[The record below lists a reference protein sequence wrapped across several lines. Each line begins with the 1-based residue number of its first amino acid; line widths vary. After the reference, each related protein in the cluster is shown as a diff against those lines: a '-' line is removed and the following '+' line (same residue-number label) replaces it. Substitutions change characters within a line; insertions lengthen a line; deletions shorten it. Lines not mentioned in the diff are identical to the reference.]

1 MPETASRKPHVL
13 IAGAGLGGLAAA
25 LALLR
30 RGFDVDV
37 YEQAAELKEI
47 GAGVQISANGTR
59 VLFELG
65 LKEPIEHWGVRAVDK
80 EIRLWNSGQT
90 WSLFNRSCAP
100 IGERYGV
107 PMFLLHR
114 GDLHKALADG
124 VRAAKP
130 DAVHLDRR
138 CVGFE
143 QDAGGVEVKFDDG
156 SSAKGSVLVGA
167 DGLHSQIRRQLF
179 GAAVPRFTGQVA
191 WRGMVPM
198 ATLPEFQR
206 RMVGTNWIGPKAHV
220 TCYLVRRGELFNVV
234 GQVDRDDWQTES
246 WIEEGSHA
254 ECLAD
259 FPGWHPE
266 VQRMLENTTT
276 LYRWGLFLRD
286 PLEHWSRGRVTL
298 LGDAC
303 HAMLPYLGQGA
314 NSAMEDGF
322 VLARCIEAWPAD
334 PAIALERYEAA
345 RLERTTTLVNR
356 SADMAGTFHNAA
368 MADAEGAEKY
378 INTEWHPSRI
388 GARYDWIYQYDAAQA
403 AL

>member
-1 MPETASRKPHVL
+1 MPEFSSRKPHVL

-25 LALLR
+25 LALLK

-37 YEQAAELKEI
+37 YEQADELKEV

-59 VLFELG
+59 VLYELG
-65 LKEPIEHWGVRAVDK
+65 LKEPVEYWGVRAVDK
-80 EIRLWNSGQT
+80 EIRLWNTGQT
-90 WSLFNRSCAP
+90 WSLFNRASAP

-114 GDLHKALADG
+114 GDLHKALVDG

-130 DAVHLDRR
+130 DAIHLNRR

-143 QDAGGVEVKFDDG
+143 QDAGGVELKFEDG
-156 SSAKGSVLVGA
+156 SSAKGGVLVGA

-198 ATLPEFQR
+198 DSLPDFQR

-220 TCYLVRRGELFNVV
+220 TCYPVRRGELFNVV
-234 GQVDRDDWQTES
+234 GQVDRTDWQTES
-246 WIEEGSHA
+246 WIEEGTHA

-322 VLARCIEAWPAD
+322 VLARCIAAWPGD
-334 PAIALERYEAA
+334 PVIALERYEAA

-356 SADMAGTFHNAA
+356 SADMAGTFHNEA

-378 INTEWHPSRI
+378 INTEWHPSKI
-388 GARYDWIYQYDAAQA
+388 GARYDWIYKYDAATA

>member
-1 MPETASRKPHVL
+1 ML

-25 LALLR
+25 ASLLQ

-37 YEQAAELKEI
+37 YEQASELKEI

-65 LKEPIEHWGVRAVDK
+65 LEEPVRYWGVRAVDK
-80 EIRLWNSGQT
+80 EIRLWNTGQT
-90 WSLFNRSCAP
+90 WSLFNRASAP

-114 GDLHKALADG
+114 GDLHKALVDA
-124 VRAAKP
+124 VRAVKP
-130 DAVHLDRR
+130 NAIHLDHR

-143 QDAGGVEVKFDDG
+143 QHAGGVELRFEDG
-156 SSAKGSVLVGA
+156 SRAKGGVLVGA

-191 WRGMVPM
+191 WRGLVPM
-198 ATLPEFQR
+198 HGLPEFQR
-206 RMVGTNWIGPKAHV
+206 RMVGINWIGPKAHV
-220 TCYLVRRGELFNVV
+220 TCYPVRRGELFNVV

-246 WIEEGSHA
+246 WIEEGTHA

-259 FPGWHPE
+259 FPGWHPD
-266 VQRMLENTTT
+266 VLRMLENTAT

-286 PLEHWSRGRVTL
+286 PLEHWSKGRVTL

-314 NSAMEDGF
+314 NSALEDGF
-322 VLARCIEAWPAD
+322 VLARCIAAWPRD
-334 PAIALERYEAA
+334 PLIALERYEAA

-356 SADMAGTFHNAA
+356 SSEMAGTFHNEAT
-368 MADAEGAEKY
+368 ADAESAEKY

-388 GARYDWIYQYDAAQA
+388 GARYDWIYKYDAASA